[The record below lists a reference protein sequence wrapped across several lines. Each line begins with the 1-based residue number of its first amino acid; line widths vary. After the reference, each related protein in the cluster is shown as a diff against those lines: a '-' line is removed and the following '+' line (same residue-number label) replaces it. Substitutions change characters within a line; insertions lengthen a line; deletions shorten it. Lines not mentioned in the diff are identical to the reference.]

1 MAILYV
7 DESGEEGFSPTSSEW
22 FILGA
27 VLHHD
32 GMARDIRAAYADF
45 KSQFRK
51 EDSWY
56 FHFVKKTHHERLGFI
71 RHMVANVPYRAFAVA
86 IHKPSIR
93 KPENFQKKYYLYFY
107 ALRFLLERATN
118 WCEVNDAE
126 DNLIVKLSARGGLS
140 AENVVDYLARVQDSP
155 FVTKD
160 NMKWDYLF
168 SDAFECLH
176 NKELIGL
183 QVADCVASSV
193 SQALE
198 YSEYSTLECRYV
210 QELAPYFCCDRGSLR
225 SRVTLWPSQ
234 SGSHY
239 VQGQRLAWLT
249 IKTA

>member
-1 MAILYV
+1 MAVLYV

-22 FILGA
+22 LILGA
-27 VLHHD
+27 VLHHE
-32 GMARDIRAAYADF
+32 GMVREILAAYADF

-51 EDSWY
+51 EESWY

-71 RHMVANVPYRAFAVA
+71 RHMVAAVPYRAFAVA

-93 KPENFQKKYYLYFY
+93 RPENFQKKYYLYFY

-118 WCEVNDAE
+118 WCDSNNGMDLV
-126 DNLIVKLSARGGLS
+126 VKLSARGGLS
-140 AENVVDYLARVQDSP
+140 ANNVVEYLARVQDSP

-168 SDAFECLH
+168 PDAFECLH

-183 QVADCVASSV
+183 QMADCVASSV

-198 YSEYSTLECRYV
+198 YSEYSTLECRYIR
-210 QELAPYFCCDRGSLR
+210 ELSPYFCCDRGSLQ
-225 SRVTLWPSQ
+225 SRILIWPSQ
-234 SGSHY
+234 PGLNY
-239 VQGQRLAWLT
+239 QDGQRLAWLT
-249 IKTA
+249 IKNA